1 MNTELLKNLRLEV
14 IASGLKLIREGLV
27 ARTWGNVSVK
37 VDEEHMLITPSGRK
51 YEDLTE
57 KDIVLVN
64 FLTLEYEGEIKP
76 SSEFKLHAEIYKSRP
91 GIAAVI
97 HTHQMNASTCAAA
110 RREVPPILD
119 DMAQIIGPSVRVAPY
134 ALPSTRKI
142 VKGTV
147 KALKGRM
154 AALMANHGAV
164 CIGRDL
170 DEAFV
175 VCQVLEKACKAF
187 IEAEF
192 LGGARSIN
200 RIEASMMHQFYL
212 KKYSAK
218 AKDNR

>member
-1 MNTELLKNLRLEV
+1 MESINEKKEQVIKAGLRLIE
-14 IASGLKLIREGLV
+14 EGLV
-27 ARTWGNVSVK
+27 TRTWGNISIK
-37 VDEEHMLITPSGRK
+37 ADENHMLITPSGRK
-51 YEDLTE
+51 YEDLTTG
-57 KDIVLVN
+57 DIVLVN
-64 FLTLEYEGEIKP
+64 IHTSEYDGSIKP
-76 SSEFKLHAEIYKSRP
+76 SSEHKLHSEIYRTRP
-91 GIAAVI
+91 EINAVI

-119 DMAQIIGPSVRVAPY
+119 DMAQIIGTTVRVAPY
-134 ALPSTRKI
+134 ALPSTKKI

-170 DEAFV
+170 SEAFV

-192 LGGARSIN
+192 LGGAKSIN
-200 RIEASMMHQFYL
+200 KFEAYLMHQMYL
-212 KKYSAK
+212 KKYSAQDK
-218 AKDNR
+218 NNR